1 MARTRLYGP
10 VGGEREREPADER
23 GAGAQAER
31 PKPEEGEAAGA
42 EVPEQH
48 EQVPRD
54 HGPEQRLQGA
64 EDGGERPAGEVDARV
79 RLRLEAVRVEPRL
92 RAAPELVAGQPEL
105 PGDLQVVP
113 RGRRAGPAVEP
124 LGEEVRP
131 CVLQRRPGRDEACG
145 EEERYDDC
153 DKARAAASS
162 SSTSG
167 TSPSS

>member
-1 MARTRLYGP
+1 MARTRLHGP
-10 VGGEREREPADER
+10 VRGEREREPADER
-23 GAGAQAER
+23 GPGAQAER
-31 PKPEEGEAAGA
+31 PKPEEGEAACA

-54 HGPEQRLQGA
+54 DGPEQRLQGA
-64 EDGGERPAGEVDARV
+64 EDGGERPTGEVDARV
-79 RLRLEAVRVEPRL
+79 RLRLEAVGVEPRL

-105 PGDLQVVP
+105 PRDLQVVARGGCP
-113 RGRRAGPAVEP
+113 RPTAEP
-124 LGEEVRP
+124 LGEEVRSR
-131 CVLQRRPGRDEACG
+131 VLQRRPGRDEACS